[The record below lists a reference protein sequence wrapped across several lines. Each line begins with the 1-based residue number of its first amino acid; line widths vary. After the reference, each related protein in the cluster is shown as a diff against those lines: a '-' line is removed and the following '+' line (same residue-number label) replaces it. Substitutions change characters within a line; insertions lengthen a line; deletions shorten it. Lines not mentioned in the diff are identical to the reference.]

1 MRYGHLS
8 CRGCQ
13 DTGVVYISGVSQL
26 ENNVLSFSFLFL
38 SGGVGGV
45 HDFIFLFLLYDI
57 WGAGRVRRMGLDGD
71 ASSIDYFMLYFCSPF
86 FLALFPSRL

>member
-45 HDFIFLFLLYDI
+45 HDFIFFI
-57 WGAGRVRRMGLDGD
+57 F
-71 ASSIDYFMLYFCSPF
+71 II
-86 FLALFPSRL
+86 